1 MHGQGSTTFRFSLLE
16 QWTLAE
22 MRVMIYLTPNYIQYR
37 CWQKITKCSIN
48 SRYRRLLDQQIQH
61 IHHNYTVH
69 ERFAELSLSMSKQ
82 RRWKQAYWRVLGPG
96 IGHLPVPALCLA
108 VWINSGGL
116 SLTFTVKQTD
126 MDPLKL
132 QWVLPAY
139 TVTTTPTSTNTS
151 FPLIFSAS
159 YLMWLFKIK

>member
-22 MRVMIYLTPNYIQYR
+22 MRVMIYLTPNYIQYG
-37 CWQKITKCSIN
+37 CWQKITKYSIN

-116 SLTFTVKQTD
+116 SLTSLSNRLIWIPSNFSEYFQPTLSPPPQ
-126 MDPLKL
+126 P
-132 QWVLPAY
+132 QP
-139 TVTTTPTSTNTS
+139 TPHS
-151 FPLIFSAS
+151 L
-159 YLMWLFKIK
+159 LFFQPHI